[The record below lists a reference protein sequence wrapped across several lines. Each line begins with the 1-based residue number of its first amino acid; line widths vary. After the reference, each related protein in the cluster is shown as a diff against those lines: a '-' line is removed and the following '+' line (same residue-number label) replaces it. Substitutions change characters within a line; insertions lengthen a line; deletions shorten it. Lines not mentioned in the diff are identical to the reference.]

1 MWQEFFGRGLSETGH
16 PFYSHLVRWRNT
28 SWTMRFLAAGLRGS
42 VTADPGVDGGLE
54 ALLPSGWQQWN
65 PLARAQM
72 IEIVTFLSPYLL
84 CCQGDRV
91 AMGHGVEVRYPFL
104 DPDVV
109 DLCASL
115 PGRMRLKGLM
125 DKVVL
130 RKLASRHLPADIWQ
144 RPKKPYRAPMTQVFF
159 GSRTAEYVD
168 ELLSGEV
175 VARLGLVEQRSTEK
189 LVEKARRQAGRMS
202 SEREEM
208 ALVGILTLQL
218 LGWFFL
224 ERFSQR
230 VAEARQRFDMQNP
243 TVCYDCLADRAAA
256 RR

>member
-1 MWQEFFGRGLSETGH
+1 M
-16 PFYSHLVRWRNT
+16 N
-28 SWTMRFLAAGLRGS
+28 FLAPELRRA
-42 VTADPGVDGGLE
+42 VTGNVAADGGLDD
-54 ALLPSGWQQWN
+54 LLPPGWQQWR

-72 IEIVTFLSPYLL
+72 IEIASFLSPYLL

-104 DPDVV
+104 DPEVV
-109 DLCASL
+109 DLCTGL
-115 PGRMRLKGLM
+115 PGRMRLRGLM

-130 RKLASRHLPADIWQ
+130 RKLASRRLPADIWQ
-144 RPKKPYRAPMTQVFF
+144 RAKKPYRAPMTQVFF
-159 GSRTAEYVD
+159 GTRTADYVD
-168 ELLSGEV
+168 ELMSGEV
-175 VARLGLVEQRSTEK
+175 LARLGLVEQGPTEK

-202 SEREEM
+202 GEREEM